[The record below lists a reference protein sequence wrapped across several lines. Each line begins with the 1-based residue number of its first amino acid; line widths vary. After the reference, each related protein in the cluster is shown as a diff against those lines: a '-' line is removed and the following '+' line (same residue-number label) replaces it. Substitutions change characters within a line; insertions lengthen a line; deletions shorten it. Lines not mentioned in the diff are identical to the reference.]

1 MEGSSTILS
10 DIAYMDSSSSIV
22 LKPLPPNSPI
32 GQSERIEKTSVAK
45 NTSNNNVLVFFEGI
59 NWAFDLAELLGVEA
73 EMPGKG
79 TYKQHG
85 CISEYGLTTLINQAI
100 PPDTKIPGYQAPEVS
115 NTGKVS
121 QASDVYSYGILLLE
135 LFIGKSPAYST
146 GRDENYHLIQWVNS
160 VIRQEW
166 TARVFDIELLSYPNI
181 EEEMVELLQIGM
193 ACAQTMAEQRPKM
206 KDVVKM
212 VEDIRRDLY

>member
-1 MEGSSTILS
+1 
-10 DIAYMDSSSSIV
+10 MDSSSSIV

-79 TYKQHG
+79 TGEGQTPLDRETRLRISIGTARGIAYIHTQKGGRLVHGNKKASNIFLNSQQHG
-85 CISEYGLTTLINQAI
+85 CISEHGLTTLINQAI
-100 PPDTKIPGYQAPEVS
+100 PLDTEIPGYQAPEVT

-121 QASDVYSYGILLLE
+121 QASNVYSYGILLFE
-135 LFIGKSPAYST
+135 LFIGKSSAYST
-146 GRDENYHLIQWVNS
+146 SRDENYHLIQWVNS
-160 VIRQEW
+160 VIR
-166 TARVFDIELLSYPNI
+166 
-181 EEEMVELLQIGM
+181 
-193 ACAQTMAEQRPKM
+193 
-206 KDVVKM
+206 
-212 VEDIRRDLY
+212 